1 MVNVM
6 ENYRAVRRGDRVGS
20 DMEKPQN
27 DEFERTLDVHIM
39 SVSATL
45 VGVCLMVIGIYRV
58 SNKLTAVNSLGDD
71 FLAMDAVGFLASCM
85 LSYFAL
91 RARDKQRQRFLETL
105 ADRIFLTSLS
115 FMVCISLLI
124 VYELL

>member
-1 MVNVM
+1 MQ
-6 ENYRAVRRGDRVGS
+6 
-20 DMEKPQN
+20 KQQN
-27 DEFERTLDVHIM
+27 DEIERTLDVHIM

-58 SNKLTAVNSLGDD
+58 SNKLAAINSLGDD

-91 RARDKQRQRFLETL
+91 RSRERQRQKLLERL
-105 ADRIFLTSLS
+105 ADRIFLLSLS
-115 FMVCISLLI
+115 FMVLISLLI
-124 VYELL
+124 VYELM

>member
-1 MVNVM
+1 MQ
-6 ENYRAVRRGDRVGS
+6 
-20 DMEKPQN
+20 KQQN
-27 DEFERTLDVHIM
+27 DEIERTLDVHIM

-58 SNKLTAVNSLGDD
+58 SNKLAAINSLGDD

-91 RARDKQRQRFLETL
+91 RARERQRQKLLERL
-105 ADRIFLTSLS
+105 ADRIFLLSLS
-115 FMVCISLLI
+115 FMVLISLLI
-124 VYELL
+124 VYELM

>member
-1 MVNVM
+1 
-6 ENYRAVRRGDRVGS
+6 VGS

>member
-1 MVNVM
+1 MQKQEE
-6 ENYRAVRRGDRVGS
+6 EN
-20 DMEKPQN
+20 
-27 DEFERTLDVHIM
+27 ERTLDIHIM

-45 VGVCLMVIGIYRV
+45 VGVCLMVIGIYRI
-58 SNKLTAVNSLGDD
+58 SNKLATVNNLGDD
-71 FLAMDAVGFLASCM
+71 FLALDALGFLASCM

-91 RARDKQRQRFLETL
+91 RARVKRRQRFLEML

-115 FMVCISLLI
+115 FMVFIALLI

>member
-1 MVNVM
+1 MQQ
-6 ENYRAVRRGDRVGS
+6 
-20 DMEKPQN
+20 QN

-45 VGVCLMVIGIYRV
+45 VGVCLMVIGIFRV
-58 SNKLTAVNSLGDD
+58 SNKMTLVNSLGDD
-71 FLAMDAVGFLASCM
+71 LLALDTVGFLASCM

-91 RARDKQRQRFLETL
+91 RAKEKRRQKLLEKL
-105 ADRIFLTSLS
+105 ADRFFLISLT
-115 FMVCISLLI
+115 FMVLISILV

>member
-1 MVNVM
+1 MQ
-6 ENYRAVRRGDRVGS
+6 
-20 DMEKPQN
+20 KQQN
-27 DEFERTLDVHIM
+27 EEFERTLDVHIM

-71 FLAMDAVGFLASCM
+71 FLALDAFGFLASCM

-91 RARDKQRQRFLETL
+91 RARDKRRQKLLEKL
-105 ADRIFLTSLS
+105 ADRTFLLSLS
-115 FMVCISLLI
+115 FMVFISLLI